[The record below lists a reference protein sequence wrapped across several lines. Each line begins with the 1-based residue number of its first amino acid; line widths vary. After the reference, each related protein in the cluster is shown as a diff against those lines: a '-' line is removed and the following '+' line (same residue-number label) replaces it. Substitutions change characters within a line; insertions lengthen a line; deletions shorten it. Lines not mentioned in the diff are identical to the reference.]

1 MADYHLTPLEELTDL
16 FRRLPGT
23 GRKTARRLAFY
34 LLNAP
39 EEEVQ
44 AFADGVIKARRA
56 VCTCHICQNLSD
68 SDPCGLCTDA
78 GRDLS
83 TVCVVEEPKDVVA
96 LERAGEYRGVY
107 HVLHGRISPMD
118 GVGPDELRISQL
130 LERLNDGSIGE
141 VILATSAGVEGEAT
155 TLYLSRLIKPLG
167 IKVTRLAYGLPV
179 GSDLEYADEVTLMR
193 ALEGR
198 KEM

>member
-34 LLNAP
+34 LLNSP

-44 AFADGVIKARRA
+44 AFADGVVNARRA

-68 SDPCGLCTDA
+68 RDPCGLCTDM

-118 GVGPDELRISQL
+118 GVGPDELRIAQL
-130 LERLNDGSIGE
+130 LERLSQGNIGE

-155 TLYLSRLIKPLG
+155 TLYLSRLIKPFG
-167 IKVTRLAYGLPV
+167 VKVTRLAYGLPV